1 MKKAE
6 FIKKEDDLA
15 EYEIAGAEE
24 EKFFNENGK
33 EYEAEKIPERT
44 KKQDKKD

>member
-15 EYEIAGAEE
+15 EYEIAGADE
-24 EKFFNENGK
+24 EKFFNENGE
-33 EYEAEKIPERT
+33 EYKAEKIPERT
-44 KKQDKKD
+44 KKD